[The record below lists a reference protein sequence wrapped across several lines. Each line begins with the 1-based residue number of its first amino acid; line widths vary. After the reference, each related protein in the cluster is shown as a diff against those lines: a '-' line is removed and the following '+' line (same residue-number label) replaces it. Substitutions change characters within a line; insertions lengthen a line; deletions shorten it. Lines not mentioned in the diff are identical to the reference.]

1 MQYKTSLD
9 EEMNLFQ
16 KNTII
21 HKKKMTKDHVEQIS
35 KLHL

>member
-21 HKKKMTKDHVEQIS
+21 HKKKMTKDLNSDVFG
-35 KLHL
+35 